1 MSTLGDSASDSPAAV
16 VASDAVARV
25 VERSMAARVDAAT
38 EEVRRLVHATY
49 TVIERTGSTD
59 LSLRAILA
67 AAGCSNQAFYRH
79 FGSKD
84 ELLIAL
90 LSSGLRRVAA
100 DLRDRTAREDNLPA
114 RVDAWIRCVLEQA
127 TDPATAQQ
135 TRPFVAGLGRL
146 QVRFPEELSQSRD
159 LLVDTL
165 TAVLPGADRSR
176 EAWATFD
183 LAFGAMQ
190 RHVLARTRPDP
201 AEVTGLVRY
210 AQCALGALPDA
221 PG

>member
-1 MSTLGDSASDSPAAV
+1 MSTLEDPASDSPAGV

-25 VERSMAARVDAAT
+25 VERSMAVRVDAAT

-100 DLRDRTAREDNLPA
+100 ELRDRTGRVDSATA

-127 TDPATAQQ
+127 TDPSIAKQ

-146 QVRFPEELSQSRD
+146 QVRFPDELGQSRD
-159 LLVDTL
+159 LLIDTL
-165 TAVLPGADRSR
+165 TAVLPGEGRDA
-176 EAWATFD
+176 EAWATYD

-190 RHVLARTRPDP
+190 RHLLARTRPEP
-201 AEVTGLVRY
+201 AEVDSLVRY
-210 AQCALGALPDA
+210 AQRALGVLPE
-221 PG
+221 